1 MLLGKQ
7 HDKIIEYNEKMKE
20 MKTQLTKEDLLSLEE
35 FTKIRAQKRQETLE
49 IKKNRRVP
57 LGTEA
62 TLFFENFDTLWWQIQ
77 EMLYIEKG
85 GDAQMEEELLAYNP
99 LLPQGQEL
107 VATFMIEIDDPIRR
121 AQILGMLGG
130 IEHHLCLR
138 FAGHTLKAI
147 PEEDPNRTTESGKTS
162 AIHFVHW
169 AFTKD
174 QIADFCKVHQ
184 DIIVEITHPSF
195 SSKTLMAENVRA
207 VLQGDFK

>member
-1 MLLGKQ
+1 
-7 HDKIIEYNEKMKE
+7 
-20 MKTQLTKEDLLSLEE
+20 MKTQLTKEDLLPLDE

-57 LGTEA
+57 LGPEA
-62 TLFFENFDTLWWQIQ
+62 TLFFENFETLWWQIQ

-85 GDAQMEEELLAYNP
+85 GDAQMEDELLAYNP

-121 AQILGMLGG
+121 AQVLGMLGG
-130 IEHHLCLR
+130 IEYHLCLR
-138 FAGHTLKAI
+138 FAGHTLKGM

-174 QIADFCKVHQ
+174 QIADFSKPHQ
-184 DIIVEITHPSF
+184 DIIVEITHPDFSF
-195 SSKTLMAENVRA
+195 KTLMTENIRVA
-207 VLQGDFK
+207 LQGDFG